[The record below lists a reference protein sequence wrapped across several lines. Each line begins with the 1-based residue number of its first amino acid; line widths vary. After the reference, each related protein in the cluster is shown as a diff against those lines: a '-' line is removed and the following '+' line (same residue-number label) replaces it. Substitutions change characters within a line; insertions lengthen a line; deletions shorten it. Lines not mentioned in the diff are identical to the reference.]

1 MSESK
6 TSHGR
11 DKRRP
16 NSTAAQNPDPAMAAA
31 PPKWRW
37 PLIWVLMVLA
47 LDLGSK
53 ALALAYINPWT
64 PIEVIPGFFNLVL
77 AFNTGGAFSLF
88 AGEGQAQGLKMAAL
102 ATAALLPFIYFYI
115 KASPGDRSLLT
126 SLGLVW
132 GGALGNIHDRLRWNG
147 VVDFLDFYWND
158 YHWPAF
164 NVADIA
170 ICLGAGLLALSI
182 LREKPP
188 VKVGG
193 DAA

>member
-6 TSHGR
+6 ISPGR
-11 DKRRP
+11 AKLGS
-16 NSTAAQNPDPAMAAA
+16 NSTATQTPDQALAAA
-31 PPKWRW
+31 RPKWLR
-37 PLIWVLMVLA
+37 PLIWVVLTLT
-47 LDLGSK
+47 LDLSTK
-53 ALALAYINPWT
+53 ALAQAYINPWT

-77 AFNTGGAFSLF
+77 AYNSGGAFSLF
-88 AGEGQAQGLKMAAL
+88 SGDGETQGLKMAAL
-102 ATAALLPFIYFYI
+102 AAVALLPFIYFYV
-115 KASPGDRSLLT
+115 KARPGDRGLLT

-132 GGALGNIHDRLRWNG
+132 GGALGNIHDRLRWNA
-147 VVDFLDFYWND
+147 VVDFLDFYRGD

-188 VKVGG
+188 
-193 DAA
+193 A